1 MCQQIKK
8 AFFSK
13 YLECRKSF
21 FYSKMIHNFHISRDL
36 VYRLSKIFIIL
47 VDKYITE
54 MNKDFVER

>member
-1 MCQQIKK
+1 
-8 AFFSK
+8 
-13 YLECRKSF
+13 
-21 FYSKMIHNFHISRDL
+21 MIHNFHISKLGVSRDL